1 MARLPGGALV
11 LLATCAWTA
20 AAQAP
25 KPAPPPTAPPPAPRP
40 PLDPR
45 ASVVLVRCGDEDG
58 PGDPLQRVRQGSG
71 VVMAPG
77 LVATNAHVVA
87 RGGALSVRV
96 DGNSWQARIRAID
109 PGRDLCLLSVPGL
122 PRPPAKAAD
131 PARRVPGMAVQ
142 AIGFPGGKA
151 LSVSRGHLT
160 GIWHAQGGLLLQTD
174 ASTAQGSS
182 GGGLFDEE
190 GRLLGLTTLVFERT
204 PGISFSLAVEN
215 LDYLLDL
222 PPPGENL
229 TPPRDL
235 VPELVRSIAAHPE
248 NHPAWEAFTRDW
260 IKLSPKDP
268 EAWFARGCALHLR
281 LLSESRARAGTGFD
295 DSLWREAQE
304 AFRRATEAGP
314 DLAPAWN
321 NLGSL
326 LDMNNRFTDAE
337 QALRT
342 ALALAPDYVLAWIN
356 LGRTQFN
363 AGRFKEAVASYRT
376 ALAYRPLDGDLLWSL
391 GLAES
396 LAGAPAE
403 ALSHLEQA
411 AERQPGQA
419 ELWADVARLRWKRG
433 DRPGAAGALERLR
446 ELSPARADQVAKE
459 LARR

>member
-1 MARLPGGALV
+1 
-11 LLATCAWTA
+11 
-20 AAQAP
+20 
-25 KPAPPPTAPPPAPRP
+25 
-40 PLDPR
+40 
-45 ASVVLVRCGDEDG
+45 
-58 PGDPLQRVRQGSG
+58 VRQGSG

-87 RGGALSVRV
+87 QGGAVSIRV

-122 PRPPAKAAD
+122 PRPAAKAAD
-131 PARRVPGMAVQ
+131 PAHRAAGMAVQ
-142 AIGFPGGKA
+142 ALGFPGGKA
-151 LSVSRGHLT
+151 LSVSRGRLT

-174 ASTAQGSS
+174 AATGQGSS

-229 TPPRDL
+229 TPPKDL

-248 NHPAWEAFTRDW
+248 NHPAWEAFTLNWTR
-260 IKLSPKDP
+260 LSPMDP
-268 EAWFARGCALHLR
+268 EAWYARGCALHLR
-281 LLSESRARAGTGFD
+281 LLSESRTRQGQGFD
-295 DSLWREAQE
+295 ETLWREAQE

-326 LDMNNRFTDAE
+326 LDMNNRFLEAE
-337 QALRT
+337 KALRT

-356 LGRTQFN
+356 LGRTLFN
-363 AGRFKEAVASYRT
+363 AGRFRDAVTAYRT

-396 LAGAPAE
+396 LGGATAE
-403 ALSHLEQA
+403 GLAHLEQA
-411 AERQPGQA
+411 AEKLPGQA
-419 ELWADVARLRWKRG
+419 ELWADVARQRWKRG
-433 DRPGAAGALERLR
+433 DRHGAAGALERLR
-446 ELSPARADQVAKE
+446 ELNPARAEQVAKD
-459 LARR
+459 LARP